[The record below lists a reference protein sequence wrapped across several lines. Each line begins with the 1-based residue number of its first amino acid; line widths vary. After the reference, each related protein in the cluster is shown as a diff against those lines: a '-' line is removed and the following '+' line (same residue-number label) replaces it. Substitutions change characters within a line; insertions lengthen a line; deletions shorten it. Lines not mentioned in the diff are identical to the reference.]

1 MTETTSAHITRDDI
15 RAKAEQI
22 RHQADSTVTSAAPVG
37 LAAIGVA
44 AVLAILVAYL
54 LGRRKGRDSRTV
66 VEVRRL

>member
-1 MTETTSAHITRDDI
+1 MTETARITRDDI
-15 RAKAEQI
+15 KAKAEQI
-22 RHQADSTVTSAAPVG
+22 RHQADSTVTSAAPAG

-44 AVLAILVAYL
+44 AALAILVAYL